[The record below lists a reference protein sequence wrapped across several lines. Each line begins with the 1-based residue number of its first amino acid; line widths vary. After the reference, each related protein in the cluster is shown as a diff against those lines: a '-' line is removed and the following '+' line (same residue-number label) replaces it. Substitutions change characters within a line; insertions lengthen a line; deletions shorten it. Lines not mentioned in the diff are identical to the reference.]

1 MTAVKPVL
9 DSLSVSEGWSRI
21 EREAGEGISLNAVRS
36 VSGEI
41 RLEAILE
48 CCLRVFLTTRTD
60 TLCADIEGALLHIAR
75 YLKARSALVFVAE
88 DGHLISE
95 LLVSIGA
102 KLPEELPHIV
112 NEYWRKN
119 LNTER
124 HYELGGSKVLRR
136 AAAIPADLELLNAL
150 DSDNAI
156 LLPVS
161 SQDGAVGC
169 LLIGFEQSQPPLS
182 NRRQALLATFAQLC
196 FFLQDRLTMM
206 SQIEDREQLLR
217 QTERLANIGSWQ
229 DDVINDVIK
238 ITPQTAVIFEQE
250 ESLTTVSLSRFFEYV
265 HPDDSERVAKTLT
278 ESMQQRKPSDMIYR
292 IVTDSGAV
300 KVVHGRADVILDLD
314 GQLIGRVGSIQ
325 DITEQQAKE
334 HCLRQAMTVFE
345 STMEGVVITDSC
357 NRIEAINPAFTSITG
372 FEEADVL
379 GQSISLLNSGRHSR
393 TFYAGISKAIQERG
407 YWRGEIWNRRKN
419 GQVYLQWLTITEV
432 KDAQGRITN
441 YVGLFSDMSRIK
453 ESEEQLEHLSNYD
466 SLTNLPNR
474 VLLQSRL
481 ERAVNVATQK
491 DRKVAVIAIDLDHF
505 KHINDSLGHPAGDR
519 LLQEFAQRMRQ
530 RLRDSDIVARLGGDD
545 FVVVLED
552 VISLEQVSNV
562 ADIILNL
569 LRTPFDVGIGQELY
583 IGASL
588 GLTLFPD
595 HGSDVTQL
603 LSNADVA
610 MYQAKQRGRN
620 NYQFYSND
628 MTQAVS
634 DRLELGNQLHVAL
647 QHDNELQLYYQPQV
661 SLIDGHIVGVEA
673 LMRWHHPQEGIIAP
687 GRFLPVAEDNGL
699 MPELDGWAL
708 RVACHQIAFWQRE
721 YFKPMVV
728 AVNVSQ
734 PTFVAGGLVERLRRL
749 LDETQIDPSWLEL
762 EITEGALLEPSTQ
775 VLDTLNGLKQL
786 GVMFAVDDFGTGY
799 SSLAYLHKYH
809 VDKLKI
815 DRSFVQSVED
825 QEEGRVITTTIIN
838 MAKGLGLQVLAEGVE
853 TEAQLNFLRDN
864 GCESYQG
871 FYFSKPVP
879 VAELTLEKLKAI
891 E

>member
-9 DSLSVSEGWSRI
+9 DSPSISEGWSRI
-21 EREAGEGISLNAVRS
+21 EREAEEGISLGVVRS
-36 VSGEI
+36 ASGEI
-41 RLEAILE
+41 RLETILE
-48 CCLRVFLTTRTD
+48 RCLRVFLTTRTE
-60 TLCADIEGALLHIAR
+60 TLRADIEGALLHIAR
-75 YLKARSALVFVAE
+75 YLKARSALVFVA
-88 DGHLISE
+88 DNGNSVSE

-102 KLPEELPHIV
+102 KSVEELPHLL
-112 NEYWRKN
+112 NNYWRN
-119 LNTER
+119 DLNTER

-136 AAAIPADLELLNAL
+136 AAAIPADLELLNVL

-161 SQDGAVGC
+161 GQEGAVGF
-169 LLIGFEQSQPPLS
+169 LLISFEQNQPPLS

-196 FFLQDRLTMM
+196 FLVQDRLTMM
-206 SQIEDREQLLR
+206 SQLEEREQLLR

-229 DDVINDVIK
+229 DDVINDVIN
-238 ITPQTAVIFEQE
+238 ITPQAAIIFEQE
-250 ESLTTVSLSRFFEYV
+250 ETLTTVSLSRFFEYV

-278 ESMQQRKPSDMIYR
+278 ESMQQHKPSDMVYR
-292 IVTDSGAV
+292 IVTESGAI
-300 KVVHGRADVILDLD
+300 KVIHGRADVIVDD
-314 GQLIGRVGSIQ
+314 DDKLIGRVGSIQ

-334 HCLRQAMTVFE
+334 HRLRQAMTVFE
-345 STMEGVVITDSC
+345 STMEGVVITDAR
-357 NRIEAINPAFTSITG
+357 NRVEAINPAFTSITG

-379 GQSISLLNSGRHSR
+379 GQSISLLSSGRHSR
-393 TFYAGISKAIQERG
+393 AFYDGIARAIQDRS

-419 GQVYLQWLTITEV
+419 GQVYPQWLTITEV
-432 KDAQGRITN
+432 KDAQNRITN
-441 YVGLFSDMSRIK
+441 YVGVFSDMSRIK

-474 VLLQSRL
+474 ALLLSRL
-481 ERAVNVATQK
+481 EGAVNVATQK
-491 DRKVAVIAIDLDHF
+491 GRKVGVIAIDLDHF

-530 RLRDSDIVARLGGDD
+530 RLRDSDTVARQGGDD
-545 FVVVLED
+545 FVVVLEN
-552 VISLEQVSNV
+552 VISHEQVSNV

-569 LRTPFDVGIGQELY
+569 LRTPFDVGVGQELY

-588 GLTLFPD
+588 GITLFPD

-634 DRLELGNQLHVAL
+634 DRLELGNQLRGAL

-661 SLIDGHIVGVEA
+661 CLIDGHIVGVEA

-699 MPELDGWAL
+699 MPELDSWAL
-708 RVACHQIAFWQRE
+708 RVACHQIAFWQSE
-721 YFKPMVV
+721 DFEPMVV
-728 AVNVSQ
+728 AVNISQ

-749 LDETQIDPSWLEL
+749 LDDTKIDPSWLEL

-775 VLDTLNGLKQL
+775 VLDTINGLKEL
-786 GVMFAVDDFGTGY
+786 GVMLAVDDFGTGY
-799 SSLAYLHKYH
+799 SSLAYLHRYR

-825 QEEGRVITTTIIN
+825 EDEGRVITTTIIH

-879 VAELTLEKLKAI
+879 VTELKLEKTKGH
-891 E
+891 

>member
-1 MTAVKPVL
+1 MNAVKPVL
-9 DSLSVSEGWSRI
+9 DSSFVSEGWSRI
-21 EREAGEGISLNAVRS
+21 EREAEEGISLGVVRS
-36 VSGEI
+36 ESGEI
-41 RLEAILE
+41 RLETILE
-48 CCLRVFLTTRTD
+48 RCLRVFLTTRTE
-60 TLCADIEGALLHIAR
+60 TLHADIEGALLHIAR
-75 YLKARSALVFVAE
+75 YLKARSALVFVAD
-88 DGHLISE
+88 DGESVSE

-102 KLPEELPHIV
+102 KDVEELPQLL
-112 NEYWRKN
+112 NNYWRN
-119 LNTER
+119 DLNTER
-124 HYELGGSKVLRR
+124 HYEMGGSKVLRR
-136 AAAIPADLELLNAL
+136 AAAIPADVELLNLL

-161 SQDGAVGC
+161 GQEGAVGF
-169 LLIGFEQSQPPLS
+169 LLISFEQNQPPLS

-196 FFLQDRLTMM
+196 FLVQDRLTMM
-206 SQIEDREQLLR
+206 SQLEDREQLLR

-229 DDVINDVIK
+229 DDVLNDVIV
-238 ITPQTAVIFEQE
+238 ITPQAAVIFEQE
-250 ESLTTVSLSRFFEYV
+250 ETLTTVSLSRFFEYV
-265 HPDDSERVAKTLT
+265 HPDDSERVAQTLT
-278 ESMQQRKPSDMIYR
+278 ESMQQHKPSDMIYR
-292 IVTDSGAV
+292 IVTESGTV
-300 KVVHGRADVILDLD
+300 KVIHGRAEVIVDDSGKLV
-314 GQLIGRVGSIQ
+314 GRVGSIQ

-334 HCLRQAMTVFE
+334 HRLRQAMTVFE
-345 STMEGVVITDSC
+345 STMEGVVITDSQ
-357 NRIEAINPAFTSITG
+357 NRVEAINPAFTSITG

-379 GQSISLLNSGRHSR
+379 GRSISLLNSGRHSK
-393 TFYAGISKAIQERG
+393 TFYEGIARSVQERG

-419 GQVYLQWLTITEV
+419 GQIYPQWLTITEV
-432 KDAQGRITN
+432 KDAQNRVTN
-441 YVGLFSDMSRIK
+441 YVGVFSDMSRIK

-474 VLLQSRL
+474 ALLLSRL
-481 ERAVNVATQK
+481 EGAVNVATQK
-491 DRKVAVIAIDLDHF
+491 GRKVGVIAIDLDHF

-530 RLRDSDIVARLGGDD
+530 RLRDSDTVARQGGDD
-545 FVVVLED
+545 FVVVLEN
-552 VISLEQVSNV
+552 VISHEQVSNV

-569 LRTPFDVGIGQELY
+569 LRTPFDVGVGQELY

-588 GLTLFPD
+588 GITLFPD

-610 MYQAKQRGRN
+610 MYQAKQHGRN
-620 NYQFYSND
+620 HYQFYSND

-634 DRLELGNQLHVAL
+634 DRLELGNQLRGAL

-661 SLIDGHIVGVEA
+661 CLIDGHIVGVEA

-708 RVACHQIAFWQRE
+708 RVACHQIAVWQNE
-721 YFKPMVV
+721 GFEPMIV
-728 AVNVSQ
+728 AVNISQ

-775 VLDTLNGLKQL
+775 VLDTINGLKEL
-786 GVMFAVDDFGTGY
+786 GVMLAVDDFGTGY
-799 SSLAYLHKYH
+799 SSLAYLHRYR

-825 QEEGRVITTTIIN
+825 EDEGRVITTTIIH

-879 VAELTLEKLKAI
+879 VAELKLEKTKGH
-891 E
+891 